1 MDVVMCMHNLI
12 ENNNNYVKTSGG
24 FYQYYRDM
32 PSETD
37 NVTIADSESFKS
49 KLKITVKTHAAGNTK
64 DVARAV
70 PLKYFSDFWEILNY
84 L

>member
-49 KLKITVKTHAAGNTK
+49 KLKITVKTHAA
-64 DVARAV
+64 RAV
-70 PLKYFSDFWEILNY
+70 PLKYFSNFWEILNY